1 MGNSRGQSVVGLE
14 EGHEGQRCL
23 PRRGVLAPE
32 PPGPGL
38 RGRQGLHQELTRVQK
53 AGLRRCPSSS
63 SVQLYEL
70 STLYGHLKP
79 QD

>member
-1 MGNSRGQSVVGLE
+1 MKGRDVCPAG
-14 EGHEGQRCL
+14 
-23 PRRGVLAPE
+23 GVLAPE